1 MSRAVASAIS
11 ALALLLAM
19 NAASAAN
26 EEVPPV
32 YAGLQGEVVLEND
45 KVRVEKYELA
55 PGQSTGRQTH
65 FSDQLLVFIKGGVL
79 RSAAGRA
86 TLWRDGRVAWE
97 RADNASDA
105 GSTNVG
111 TTPIEMIW
119 VRLKQG
125 PATGAPASAAPRD
138 YHLGYP
144 NIPGEDL
151 LENDRLVVQRFLVK
165 PGQWEG
171 VHAHPANM
179 LYIHVK
185 GGQWGERT
193 YKQPEHSSGP
203 YSPDGSVGWMRT
215 VDISEGHESHNEG
228 SNPIDLIWV
237 ILKD

>member
-1 MSRAVASAIS
+1 MSRAFGYALSAW
-11 ALALLLAM
+11 ALLFAM
-19 NAASAAN
+19 NTASAAN
-26 EEVPPV
+26 EEAPSV
-32 YAGLQGEVVLEND
+32 YAGLQGQVLLEND

-55 PGQSTGRQTH
+55 PGQSTGRHTR

-79 RSAAGRA
+79 RSAAGRS

-97 RADNASDA
+97 SADKGSDG

-119 VRLKQG
+119 VRLKQ
-125 PATGAPASAAPRD
+125 ATGTAAPTSGAAPD
-138 YHLGYP
+138 YHLAYP

-151 LENDRLVVQRFLVK
+151 LENDRLVVQRFVVK

-171 VHAHPANM
+171 VHAHRPNM

-203 YSPDGSVGWMRT
+203 LSADGSVGWMRT
-215 VDISEGHESHNEG
+215 VDIGEGHESRNEG
-228 SNPIDLIWV
+228 TEPIDLIWV
-237 ILKD
+237 TLKD

>member
-1 MSRAVASAIS
+1 MSRAFAYAIS
-11 ALALLLAM
+11 ALALLLVM
-19 NAASAAN
+19 NTASAAN
-26 EEVPPV
+26 EEVPSV
-32 YAGLQGEVVLEND
+32 YAGLQGQVLLEND

-55 PGQSTGRQTH
+55 PGQSTGRHSH

-79 RSAAGRA
+79 RSGAGRS

-97 RADNASDA
+97 SADNASDG
-105 GSTNVG
+105 GSINVG

-119 VRLKQG
+119 VRLKQA
-125 PATGAPASAAPRD
+125 PATAVNASAAPRD
-138 YHLGYP
+138 YHLNYP

-151 LENDRLVVQRFLVK
+151 LENDRLVVQRFVVK

-171 VHAHPANM
+171 VHAHRPNM

-203 YSPDGSVGWMRT
+203 LSPDGSVGWMRI
-215 VDISEGHESHNEG
+215 VDIGEGHESHNEG
-228 SNPIDLIWV
+228 STPIDLIWV
-237 ILKD
+237 TLKD